1 MLGKFFKAIP
11 KDLPRKKIV
20 FFQYVEYCQVG
31 YGVYKLRVQNQIDF
45 IKFGGTYFI
54 FLNYA

>member
-11 KDLPRKKIV
+11 KDLPRKNV
-20 FFQYVEYCQVG
+20 FFQYVEYYQVG
-31 YGVYKLRVQNQIDF
+31 YGVYNLQVQNKLDF

-54 FLNYA
+54 F